1 MPETTVQSQDSGQLL
16 SDADKWE
23 LVKRVAAAA
32 PFQKSARLREFLLY
46 VCDRSLK
53 NRSEDV
59 REQQI
64 GSTVFGRP
72 VDYNPSEDNIVRVEA
87 RQLRKRLADYFAAD
101 GKAEPWLIE
110 IPKGSY
116 LPVFLRRQQPAAE
129 PVEVAPVEEVRG
141 NPVLKLIAVALILLL
156 AAACLGLLWLNQS
169 LRQQRAAAPPV
180 TRNFPWNLLFD
191 ANHQTNV
198 VVADSCLVLLQDV
211 LHEHISLSEYL
222 SRAYLSKIDR
232 VSDNPAL
239 RSALQTIAARQY
251 TSLADVTFVRKVAQ
265 LDPGLRDRIRV
276 VYARNL
282 NIRDFKSNHMILL
295 GTTRANP
302 WVELFEPKLNFDFVV
317 EQQPFRAYFRN
328 KAPKPGERDT
338 YVSNLTGNTGEGY
351 AVVALLPNLDHTG
364 NVLLIEGC
372 TMEGTEAG
380 WEFLTDPAFSSGAVP
395 RLGVNVAGRH
405 FEILLKLHTVG
416 GTSQDTEPIAYRL
429 VE

>member
-1 MPETTVQSQDSGQLL
+1 MPDATVESQDSGQLL

-23 LVKRVAAAA
+23 LVKRVAAAV

-46 VCDRSLK
+46 VCDRRLK

-72 VDYNPSEDNIVRVEA
+72 ANYNPSEDNIVRVEA

-116 LPVFLRRQQPAAE
+116 LPVFVRRQQASAPIESPPA
-129 PVEVAPVEEVRG
+129 EEVKD
-141 NPVLKLIAVALILLL
+141 NPVRKFIPLGVILAL
-156 AAACLGLLWLNQS
+156 AAVCIGLLWQNQS
-169 LRQQRAAAPPV
+169 LRQQRAASPPV
-180 TRNFPWNLLFD
+180 TRSFPWNFLFD

-211 LHEHISLSEYL
+211 LHEKVSLADYL
-222 SRAYLSKIDR
+222 SRAYLSKLDK
-232 VSDNPAL
+232 VSENAAL
-239 RSALQTIAARQY
+239 RSALQVIAGRQY

-302 WVELFEPKLNFDFVV
+302 WVELFEPKLNFDFGV
-317 EQQPFRAYFRN
+317 EQQPFRSYFRN
-328 KAPKPGERDT
+328 KKPKAGEQAM
-338 YVSNLTGNTGEGY
+338 YYSGVTGNSGEGY
-351 AVVALLPNLDHTG
+351 AVVALVPNLDHTG

-380 WEFLTDPAFSSGAVP
+380 WEFLTDPAFSSGMIP
-395 RLGVNVAGRH
+395 RLNVNVAGRH
-405 FEILLKLHTVG
+405 FEILLRLHTVG

>member
-1 MPETTVQSQDSGQLL
+1 MPDTTVESQDSGQLL

-53 NRSEDV
+53 NRSEEV

-64 GSTVFGRP
+64 GSTVFGRSS
-72 VDYNPSEDNIVRVEA
+72 DYNPSEDNIVRVEA
-87 RQLRKRLADYFAAD
+87 RQLRKRLFDYFAAD

-129 PVEVAPVEEVRG
+129 PVEVAPVEEAQA
-141 NPVLKLIAVALILLL
+141 NPVLKLIAIALILLL

-169 LRQQRAAAPPV
+169 LRQQRPASPPV
-180 TRNFPWNLLFD
+180 TRNFPWSLLFD

-211 LHEHISLSEYL
+211 LNEHISLADYL
-222 SRAYLSKIDR
+222 SRAYLSKVDR

-265 LDPGLRDRIRV
+265 LDPGLRDQIRV

-317 EQQPFRAYFRN
+317 EQQPFRACFRN
-328 KAPKPGERDT
+328 KAPKPGERET
-338 YVSNLTGNTGEGY
+338 YVSNATGNTGEGY

-380 WEFLTDPAFSSGAVP
+380 WEFLTDPAFSSGTVP
-395 RLGVNVAGRH
+395 RLNVNVAGRH

-416 GTSQDTEPIAYRL
+416 GTSQDTEPIAYRV